1 MSWVGRDWRKRWR
14 VERKEGVRRR
24 KCLFHLWPE
33 WEGGAGHT
41 HTIRHPE
48 GLAPCLPTGKAKP
61 CVRHERAG
69 TPHGTPPVWPIFG
82 CDHIKATDWAPLLNA
97 LRHNKTLTSIGIRS
111 LHQHGLE
118 ESGVERY
125 KTYFRRRIPAT
136 LSEDLTGQ
144 LCKAVRGCL
153 SISDVL
159 KNLELQGLL
168 LRKGDL
174 ALLTKGLASA
184 SSLESVSLAHCP
196 IGDGGLEICQ
206 SIKNMATIRFVNF
219 TACSLTWRGA
229 EHIANVLKHQAI
241 RRHGEAWAES
251 LRYRRPDL
259 EHMSGLRRI
268 TLNCNM
274 LVGDRGASAFA
285 DCLGEDLWLKALDL
299 QQCGISNEGARSLL
313 DALQTN
319 TTLVVLDIRK
329 NPLIGHVL
337 MKNIIERVLKNGN
350 SADTEYKWLISP
362 SSKEALK
369 TKPKKRTIVLGSG
382 RKGKAT
388 IRIVIWKQRGLSSKK
403 SVSPVKKNSSV
414 RESYSPKPLAPGT
427 KGFLPWRTAER
438 AKRFSFR
445 GGAMDCAGKLPVKI
459 QTGSPVKVTVESAST
474 SETEDTED
482 LEDVI
487 HQPDLAKSLDKIDV
501 AQYQQLQMELEECL
515 GKLKE
520 EQEARVKA
528 EERLLETEIE
538 NARLRNLNISL
549 LEVLHA
555 QSVTSLILEDEGVL
569 GSIENSFQK
578 FHAFLD
584 LLKDAGL
591 GQLAV
596 LAGIDQSD
604 FGVLGYSEMNSTL
617 SKPVNLVKEKSFEE
631 ERQEH
636 TQNSKNR
643 AGDMQLSLPS
653 TFQSQMVV
661 NNTFSSLG
669 EIQELQAA
677 GQQYQ
682 PGSWNENEAQ
692 TINQNKEDKPRSSTP
707 VLSERRVKQNE
718 HAKGRHSARQLA
730 TSMHSFSDS
739 SVQIKSDDSRIS
751 SDISS
756 EKSKNSSSK
765 KYIPVANET
774 ATPSIGVRGDK
785 SRLQAVNVSSG
796 TDTVGSGSEIQGS
809 MQSVTSN

>member
-1 MSWVGRDWRKRWR
+1 MIESVKL
-14 VERKEGVRRR
+14 RRR
-24 KCLFHLWPE
+24 CMLDFYSHYEHLCE
-33 WEGGAGHT
+33 LQGS
-41 HTIRHPE
+41 
-48 GLAPCLPTGKAKP
+48 LPLKA
-61 CVRHERAG
+61 VRANITRDAIDLI
-69 TPHGTPPVWPIFG
+69 V
-82 CDHIKATDWAPLLNA
+82 DHIKATDWAPLLNA
-97 LRHNKTLTSIGIRS
+97 LRHNKTLTSIRISS

-136 LSEDLTGQ
+136 LPKDLTGQ
-144 LCKAVRGCL
+144 LCKAVKGCL

-168 LRKGDL
+168 LRERDL
-174 ALLTKGLASA
+174 ALLTKGLAAA

-196 IGDGGLEICQ
+196 IGDGGLETICQ
-206 SIKNMATIRFVNF
+206 SIKNTATIRFVNF

-259 EHMSGLRRI
+259 EYMTGLRRI

-274 LVGDRGASAFA
+274 LLGDRGATAFA

-329 NPLIGHVL
+329 NPLIGHTL
-337 MKNIIERVLKNGN
+337 MKNIIERVLKNGK
-350 SADTEYKWLISP
+350 STDSEFKWLLSP
-362 SSKEALK
+362 PSRDALK

-403 SVSPVKKNSSV
+403 SVSPGKKNSTV
-414 RESYSPKPLAPGT
+414 RESYSPKPLPPGT
-427 KGFLPWRTAER
+427 RGFLPWRTAER
-438 AKRFSFR
+438 AKRCR
-445 GGAMDCAGKLPVKI
+445 GRTMDCAGELPVKI
-459 QTGSPVKVTVESAST
+459 QTGVPVKVTLESASA

-487 HQPDLAKSLDKIDV
+487 QQPDLAKSLDKTDV
-501 AQYQQLQMELEECL
+501 AQYQQLELELEECME
-515 GKLKE
+515 KLKE
-520 EQEARVKA
+520 EQKARVKA
-528 EERLLETEIE
+528 EERLLELEIE
-538 NARLRNLNISL
+538 NARLRSLNISL
-549 LEVLHA
+549 SEVLHA
-555 QSVTSLILEDEGVL
+555 QSVTSMILEDEGVL

-604 FGVLGYSEMNSTL
+604 FGILGHPQMNSTL
-617 SKPVNLVKEKSFEE
+617 GKPVNMVKEKSFEE

-643 AGDMQLSLPS
+643 VGDIQLPLPG

-661 NNTFSSLG
+661 NNAFSSLR
-669 EIQELQAA
+669 EIREHQAA
-677 GQQYQ
+677 GQQYL
-682 PGSWNENEAQ
+682 PGLWKENEAQ

-707 VLSERRVKQNE
+707 LLSERRVKQNE
-718 HAKGRHSARQLA
+718 QAKGHHSARQLA
-730 TSMHSFSDS
+730 TSLHSYTDS
-739 SVQIKSDDSRIS
+739 SVQSKSDDSRIS
-751 SDISS
+751 SGIPG
-756 EKSKNSSSK
+756 EKNKHYSSK
-765 KYIPVANET
+765 KYVPLANET
-774 ATPSIGVRGDK
+774 TTPSNGVRGDK
-785 SRLQAVNVSSG
+785 SRLQVVNISSG
-796 TDTVGSGSEIQGS
+796 TDTVGSGSEIQES
-809 MQSVTSN
+809 VKSVTSI

>member
-1 MSWVGRDWRKRWR
+1 MIESVKLRRQCMLDFYSHYEHLCELQGSLPLRAVKANLTRDAIDLI
-14 VERKEGVRRR
+14 V
-24 KCLFHLWPE
+24 
-33 WEGGAGHT
+33 
-41 HTIRHPE
+41 
-48 GLAPCLPTGKAKP
+48 
-61 CVRHERAG
+61 
-69 TPHGTPPVWPIFG
+69 
-82 CDHIKATDWAPLLNA
+82 DHIKANDWAPLLNA
-97 LRHNKTLTSIGIRS
+97 IRHNKTLTSIGIRS

-125 KTYFRRRIPAT
+125 KTYFRRRIPGT
-136 LSEDLTGQ
+136 LSKDLTGQ
-144 LCKAVRGCL
+144 LCKAVKGCL

-168 LRKGDL
+168 LRERDL
-174 ALLTKGLASA
+174 TLLTKGLAVA

-196 IGDGGLEICQ
+196 IGDGGLETICQ
-206 SIKNMATIRFVNF
+206 SIKNTATIRSVNF

-229 EHIANVLKHQAI
+229 EHIANVLKHQAM

-259 EHMSGLRRI
+259 EYMTGLRRI

-274 LVGDRGASAFA
+274 LIGDRGASAFA

-350 SADTEYKWLISP
+350 SGNSANSEYKWLSP
-362 SSKEALK
+362 SSKDALK

-388 IRIVIWKQRGLSSKK
+388 IRIGLSSKK
-403 SVSPVKKNSSV
+403 SVSPGKRNSSV
-414 RESYSPKPLAPGT
+414 KESYSPKPLPPGT

-438 AKRFSFR
+438 AKRCR
-445 GGAMDCAGKLPVKI
+445 GGAVDCAAELPVNI
-459 QTGSPVKVTVESAST
+459 QTDVPVKVTVESAST

-487 HQPDLAKSLDKIDV
+487 HQPDLAKSLDRISV
-501 AQYQQLQMELEECL
+501 SRYQQLQLELEECME
-515 GKLKE
+515 KLKE
-520 EQEARVKA
+520 EQKARVKA
-528 EERLLETEIE
+528 EERLIEVEIE

-549 LEVLHA
+549 SEALHA
-555 QSVTSLILEDEGVL
+555 QSITSMILEDEGVL

-604 FGVLGYSEMNSTL
+604 FGVLGHPQMNSTL
-617 SKPVNLVKEKSFEE
+617 SKPANMVKEKSFEE

-636 TQNSKNR
+636 TQNSQNR
-643 AGDMQLSLPS
+643 AGDLKLSLGG

-661 NNTFSSLG
+661 NNAFSSLR
-669 EIQELQAA
+669 EIQELQTA
-677 GQQYQ
+677 GQQCQ
-682 PGSWNENEAQ
+682 PGSWKENEAQ
-692 TINQNKEDKPRSSTP
+692 AINQNKEDKPRSSTP
-707 VLSERRVKQNE
+707 ILSEKTVKQNE
-718 HAKGRHSARQLA
+718 QARARQSPWQLA
-730 TSMHSFSDS
+730 TSPHSLADS
-739 SVQIKSDDSRIS
+739 SVLIKSDDSRIS
-751 SDISS
+751 SSISG
-756 EKSKNSSSK
+756 ERSKNSSSK
-765 KYIPVANET
+765 KHIPIANET
-774 ATPSIGVRGDK
+774 ATPSNGVRGDK
-785 SRLQAVNVSSG
+785 SKLQAVNGSG
-796 TDTVGSGSEIQGS
+796 TDTVGSGSEIQES
-809 MQSVTSN
+809 IQSVASI

>member
-1 MSWVGRDWRKRWR
+1 MIESVKL
-14 VERKEGVRRR
+14 RRQ
-24 KCLFHLWPE
+24 CMLDFYSHYEHLCELQGSVP
-33 WEGGAGHT
+33 
-41 HTIRHPE
+41 
-48 GLAPCLPTGKAKP
+48 LKAVKANLTQNAIDLI
-61 CVRHERAG
+61 V
-69 TPHGTPPVWPIFG
+69 
-82 CDHIKATDWAPLLNA
+82 DHIKATDWAPLLNA
-97 LRHNKTLTSIGIRS
+97 IRHNKTLTSIGIRS

-125 KTYFRRRIPAT
+125 KTYFRRRTPAT
-136 LSEDLTGQ
+136 LSKDLTGQ
-144 LCKAVRGCL
+144 LCKAVKGCL

-168 LRKGDL
+168 LRERDL
-174 ALLTKGLASA
+174 TLLTKGLATA

-196 IGDGGLEICQ
+196 IGDGGLETICQ
-206 SIKNMATIRFVNF
+206 SIKNAATIRSVNF

-229 EHIANVLKHQAI
+229 EHIANVLKHQAM

-259 EHMSGLRRI
+259 EYMTGLRRV

-350 SADTEYKWLISP
+350 IANSEYKWLTSP
-362 SSKEALK
+362 SSKDALK
-369 TKPKKRTIVLGSG
+369 NRPKKRTIVLGSG

-388 IRIVIWKQRGLSSKK
+388 IRIGLLSKK
-403 SVSPVKKNSSV
+403 SVSPGKKITSVK
-414 RESYSPKPLAPGT
+414 ESYSPKPLPPGT

-438 AKRFSFR
+438 AKRCR
-445 GGAMDCAGKLPVKI
+445 GGALDRTGELPVEI
-459 QTGSPVKVTVESAST
+459 QTGVPVKVTVESAST
-474 SETEDTED
+474 FDTEDTED
-482 LEDVI
+482 LGDII
-487 HQPDLAKSLDKIDV
+487 HYPDLARSIDKINV
-501 AQYQQLQMELEECL
+501 TEYQQLELELEECML
-515 GKLKE
+515 KLKE
-520 EQEARVKA
+520 EQRAREKA
-528 EERLLETEIE
+528 EERVTELEIE

-549 LEVLHA
+549 SEVLHA
-555 QSVTSLILEDEGVL
+555 QSVTSTILEDEGVL

-604 FGVLGYSEMNSTL
+604 FGLLGHPQMNSTL
-617 SKPVNLVKEKSFEE
+617 SKPANMVKEKSFEE

-636 TQNSKNR
+636 NQNSKNR
-643 AGDMQLSLPS
+643 IGDIQLSLPG
-653 TFQSQMVV
+653 TFQSQMVM
-661 NNTFSSLG
+661 NNAFSALR
-669 EIQELQAA
+669 EIQELQTA

-682 PGSWNENEAQ
+682 LGSWKETEAQ
-692 TINQNKEDKPRSSTP
+692 RIDENKEDKPRSSTP
-707 VLSERRVKQNE
+707 IFSERRVKQNE
-718 HAKGRHSARQLA
+718 QAKGHSARQL
-730 TSMHSFSDS
+730 HSFADS
-739 SVQIKSDDSRIS
+739 SVHIKSDDSRVS
-751 SDISS
+751 SGMSV

-765 KYIPVANET
+765 KCIPRANET
-774 ATPSIGVRGDK
+774 AAPATGARGNQ
-785 SRLQAVNVSSG
+785 STLQAVNSSG
-796 TDTVGSGSEIQGS
+796 SDTLGSGSEIQES
-809 MQSVTSN
+809 IQSVTSI

>member
-1 MSWVGRDWRKRWR
+1 MIESVKL
-14 VERKEGVRRR
+14 RRQ
-24 KCLFHLWPE
+24 CMLDFYSHYEHLCELQGSLPLK
-33 WEGGAGHT
+33 AVKANVT
-41 HTIRHPE
+41 HDAID
-48 GLAPCLPTGKAKP
+48 LI
-61 CVRHERAG
+61 V
-69 TPHGTPPVWPIFG
+69 
-82 CDHIKATDWAPLLNA
+82 DHIKATDWAPLLNA

-125 KTYFRRRIPAT
+125 KTYFRRRIPAA
-136 LSEDLTGQ
+136 LSKDLTGQ

-168 LRKGDL
+168 LRERDI

-196 IGDGGLEICQ
+196 IGDGGLETICQ
-206 SIKNMATIRFVNF
+206 SIKNTATIRFVNF

-259 EHMSGLRRI
+259 EYMSGLRRI

-350 SADTEYKWLISP
+350 SADSEYKWLLSP
-362 SSKEALK
+362 CSKDALK

-388 IRIVIWKQRGLSSKK
+388 IRIGLSSKK
-403 SVSPVKKNSSV
+403 SVSPGKKNSSV

-438 AKRFSFR
+438 AKRCR
-445 GGAMDCAGKLPVKI
+445 DEAMDCAGKLPVKI
-459 QTGSPVKVTVESAST
+459 QTGGPVKVTVESAST

-482 LEDVI
+482 LEDVT
-487 HQPDLAKSLDKIDV
+487 HQPDLAKSLDKIDG

-515 GKLKE
+515 EKLKE
-520 EQEARVKA
+520 EQKARVRA
-528 EERLLETEIE
+528 EERLLQTEIE

-549 LEVLHA
+549 SEALHA
-555 QSVTSLILEDEGVL
+555 QSVTGLILEDEGVL

-604 FGVLGYSEMNSTL
+604 FGVLGYPEMNSTL

-643 AGDMQLSLPS
+643 AADMQLSLPG
-653 TFQSQMVV
+653 TFQSQMVA
-661 NNTFSSLG
+661 NNAFSSLR

-682 PGSWNENEAQ
+682 PGSWKENEAQ

-718 HAKGRHSARQLA
+718 QAKGRHSARQLS
-730 TSMHSFSDS
+730 TSLHSFSDS
-739 SVQIKSDDSRIS
+739 SVQIKSDDSRIPS
-751 SDISS
+751 GISS

-809 MQSVTSN
+809 MQSVSSI

>member
-1 MSWVGRDWRKRWR
+1 MIESVKL
-14 VERKEGVRRR
+14 RRR
-24 KCLFHLWPE
+24 CMLDFYSHYEHLCE
-33 WEGGAGHT
+33 LQGS
-41 HTIRHPE
+41 
-48 GLAPCLPTGKAKP
+48 LPLKAVKANMTRDAIDLI
-61 CVRHERAG
+61 V
-69 TPHGTPPVWPIFG
+69 
-82 CDHIKATDWAPLLNA
+82 DHIKATDWAPLLNA
-97 LRHNKTLTSIGIRS
+97 LRHNKTLASIRIRS

-125 KTYFRRRIPAT
+125 KTYFRRRSPAI
-136 LSEDLTGQ
+136 LSKDLTGQ
-144 LCKAVRGCL
+144 LCKAVKGCL
-153 SISDVL
+153 GISDVL
-159 KNLELQGLL
+159 KHLELQGLL
-168 LRKGDL
+168 LRERDL
-174 ALLTKGLASA
+174 ALLTKGLVTA

-196 IGDGGLEICQ
+196 IGDGGLETICQ
-206 SIKNMATIRFVNF
+206 SIKNTTTIRFVNF

-229 EHIANVLKHQAI
+229 EHIANVLKYQAI
-241 RRHGEAWAES
+241 RRRGEAWAES

-259 EHMSGLRRI
+259 EYMRGLRRI

-274 LVGDRGASAFA
+274 LVGDKGASAFA

-319 TTLVVLDIRK
+319 TTLVVLDLRK

-337 MKNIIERVLKNGN
+337 MKKIIERVLKNGN
-350 SADTEYKWLISP
+350 SADSEFKWLMSP
-362 SSKEALK
+362 SSKDALK

-388 IRIVIWKQRGLSSKK
+388 IRIAKK
-403 SVSPVKKNSSV
+403 SVSPGKKNSTV
-414 RESYSPKPLAPGT
+414 RESYSPKPLPPGT

-438 AKRFSFR
+438 AKKYR
-445 GGAMDCAGKLPVKI
+445 GRAVDCAGELPLKI
-459 QTGSPVKVTVESAST
+459 QTGVPVKVTLERAST

-487 HQPDLAKSLDKIDV
+487 QQPDLSKSLDETDE
-501 AQYQQLQMELEECL
+501 AQYQQLQLELEECMK
-515 GKLKE
+515 KLKE
-520 EQEARVKA
+520 EQKARVKA
-528 EERLLETEIE
+528 EERLLELEIE
-538 NARLRNLNISL
+538 NARLRSLNISL
-549 LEVLHA
+549 SEVLHA
-555 QSVTSLILEDEGVL
+555 QSVTSMILEDEGVL

-604 FGVLGYSEMNSTL
+604 FGILGHPQMNGTL
-617 SKPVNLVKEKSFEE
+617 SKPVNMVKEKSFEE

-636 TQNSKNR
+636 AQNSKDR
-643 AGDMQLSLPS
+643 AGDIQLPLPG

-661 NNTFSSLG
+661 NNAFSSLR
-669 EIQELQAA
+669 EIRDLQAA

-682 PGSWNENEAQ
+682 PGSWKENEAQ
-692 TINQNKEDKPRSSTP
+692 TINQNKDNKPRSSTP

-718 HAKGRHSARQLA
+718 QAKGRDSARQLA
-730 TSMHSFSDS
+730 TSLHSFADS

-751 SDISS
+751 SGIPG
-756 EKSKNSSSK
+756 EKSKNYSSK

-774 ATPSIGVRGDK
+774 AAPSDGVRGDK
-785 SRLQAVNVSSG
+785 SRLQVVNVSSG
-796 TDTVGSGSEIQGS
+796 TDTVGSGSEVQESIEN
-809 MQSVTSN
+809 VTSI

>member
-1 MSWVGRDWRKRWR
+1 MIESVKL
-14 VERKEGVRRR
+14 RRR
-24 KCLFHLWPE
+24 CMLDFYSHYEHLCE
-33 WEGGAGHT
+33 LQGS
-41 HTIRHPE
+41 
-48 GLAPCLPTGKAKP
+48 LPLKAVK
-61 CVRHERAG
+61 ANG
-69 TPHGTPPVWPIFG
+69 TRDAVDLIV
-82 CDHIKATDWAPLLNA
+82 DHIKATDWAPLLNA
-97 LRHNKTLTSIGIRS
+97 LRHSKTLTSVGIRS

-118 ESGVERY
+118 DSGVERY
-125 KTYFRRRIPAT
+125 KTSFRRRIPAT
-136 LSEDLTGQ
+136 LSKDLTGQ
-144 LCKAVRGCL
+144 LCKAVKGCL

-168 LRKGDL
+168 LRERDL
-174 ALLTKGLASA
+174 ALLTKGLATA

-196 IGDGGLEICQ
+196 IGDDGLETICQ
-206 SIKNMATIRFVNF
+206 SIKNTATIRFVNF

-229 EHIANVLKHQAI
+229 EHIANVVKHQAI
-241 RRHGEAWAES
+241 RRHGEAWAKS

-259 EHMSGLRRI
+259 EYMTGLRRI

-329 NPLIGHVL
+329 NPLIDHVM
-337 MKNIIERVLKNGN
+337 MKNVIERVLKNGN
-350 SADTEYKWLISP
+350 SADSEFKWLMSP
-362 SSKEALK
+362 SSKDALK

-388 IRIVIWKQRGLSSKK
+388 IRIGLSSKK
-403 SVSPVKKNSSV
+403 SLSPGEKKFTV
-414 RESYSPKPLAPGT
+414 RESYSPKPLPAGT

-438 AKRFSFR
+438 AKRCR
-445 GGAMDCAGKLPVKI
+445 GGAVDCAGELPVEI
-459 QTGSPVKVTVESAST
+459 QTGIPVKVTLESAST

-487 HQPDLAKSLDKIDV
+487 QQPDLAKSVDKTDI
-501 AQYQQLQMELEECL
+501 AQYQQLELELEECME
-515 GKLKE
+515 KLKE
-520 EQEARVKA
+520 EQKARVKA
-528 EERLLETEIE
+528 EERLLELEIE
-538 NARLRNLNISL
+538 NARLRSLNISL
-549 LEVLHA
+549 SEVLHA
-555 QSVTSLILEDEGVL
+555 QSVTNMILEDEGVL

-604 FGVLGYSEMNSTL
+604 FVIVGHPQINSTI
-617 SKPVNLVKEKSFEE
+617 SKPVNVVKEKSFEE
-631 ERQEH
+631 ERQKH
-636 TQNSKNR
+636 TQNSENR
-643 AGDMQLSLPS
+643 AGDIQHPLPGM
-653 TFQSQMVV
+653 FQSQMVV
-661 NNTFSSLG
+661 NNVFSSLR
-669 EIQELQAA
+669 EIRELQVA

-682 PGSWNENEAQ
+682 PGLWKENEAQ

-718 HAKGRHSARQLA
+718 QAKGCHSARQLA
-730 TSMHSFSDS
+730 TSLHSFADS
-739 SVQIKSDDSRIS
+739 SVQIKSDDCRIS
-751 SDISS
+751 NGISG
-756 EKSKNSSSK
+756 EKSKNNSSK
-765 KYIPVANET
+765 KYTAVANET
-774 ATPSIGVRGDK
+774 ATPSNGVRGDR
-785 SRLQAVNVSSG
+785 SRLQVLSVSSG
-796 TDTVGSGSEIQGS
+796 TDTRSDSEIQES
-809 MQSVTSN
+809 IQSVTSS

>member
-1 MSWVGRDWRKRWR
+1 MIESVKL
-14 VERKEGVRRR
+14 RRR
-24 KCLFHLWPE
+24 CMLDFYSHYEHLCE
-33 WEGGAGHT
+33 LQGS
-41 HTIRHPE
+41 
-48 GLAPCLPTGKAKP
+48 LPLKAVKANLTRDAIDLI
-61 CVRHERAG
+61 V
-69 TPHGTPPVWPIFG
+69 
-82 CDHIKATDWAPLLNA
+82 DHIKATDWAPLLNA

-136 LSEDLTGQ
+136 LSKDLTGQ
-144 LCKAVRGCL
+144 LCKAVKGCL
-153 SISDVL
+153 SISDAL
-159 KNLELQGLL
+159 KHLELQGLL
-168 LRKGDL
+168 LRERDL
-174 ALLTKGLASA
+174 ALLTKGLATA
-184 SSLESVSLAHCP
+184 SSLESVSLAYCP
-196 IGDGGLEICQ
+196 IGDGGLETICQ
-206 SIKNMATIRFVNF
+206 SIKNTATIRFVNF

-229 EHIANVLKHQAI
+229 EHIANLLKHQAI

-259 EHMSGLRRI
+259 EYMPGLRRI

-319 TTLVVLDIRK
+319 TTLVVLDVRK

-337 MKNIIERVLKNGN
+337 MKKIIERVLKNGS
-350 SADTEYKWLISP
+350 SADSEFKWLMSP
-362 SSKEALK
+362 SSKDALK

-388 IRIVIWKQRGLSSKK
+388 IRIGLSSKK
-403 SVSPVKKNSSV
+403 SVSPGKKNSTV
-414 RESYSPKPLAPGT
+414 RESYSPKPLPPGT

-438 AKRFSFR
+438 AKRYR
-445 GGAMDCAGKLPVKI
+445 GRAADCAGELPLKI
-459 QTGSPVKVTVESAST
+459 QTGVPVKVTLERAST

-482 LEDVI
+482 LEDAI
-487 HQPDLAKSLDKIDV
+487 QQTDLSKSLDKTDV
-501 AQYQQLQMELEECL
+501 AQYQQLQLDLEECME
-515 GKLKE
+515 KLKE
-520 EQEARVKA
+520 EQKARVKA
-528 EERLLETEIE
+528 EERLLELEIE
-538 NARLRNLNISL
+538 NARLRSLNISL
-549 LEVLHA
+549 SEVLHA
-555 QSVTSLILEDEGVL
+555 QSVTSMILEDEGVL

-604 FGVLGYSEMNSTL
+604 FGILGHPQMNATL

-636 TQNSKNR
+636 TENSKNR
-643 AGDMQLSLPS
+643 AGDIPLPG

-661 NNTFSSLG
+661 NNAFSSLR
-669 EIQELQAA
+669 EIRELQPA

-682 PGSWNENEAQ
+682 PGLWKENETQ
-692 TINQNKEDKPRSSTP
+692 TINQNKENKPRSSTP
-707 VLSERRVKQNE
+707 VLSERRVKENE
-718 HAKGRHSARQLA
+718 QAKGHHSARQLA
-730 TSMHSFSDS
+730 TSLHSFADS
-739 SVQIKSDDSRIS
+739 RVQIKSDDSRIS
-751 SDISS
+751 NGIPG
-756 EKSKNSSSK
+756 EKSKNYSSK
-765 KYIPVANET
+765 KHISVANET
-774 ATPSIGVRGDK
+774 ATPNNGVRGDK
-785 SRLQAVNVSSG
+785 SRLQVVNVSSG
-796 TDTVGSGSEIQGS
+796 TDTVGSVSEIQES
-809 MQSVTSN
+809 IPSV

>member
-1 MSWVGRDWRKRWR
+1 MIESVKLRRQCMLDFFSHYEHLCELQGSLPLKAVKASMTRDAIDLI
-14 VERKEGVRRR
+14 V
-24 KCLFHLWPE
+24 
-33 WEGGAGHT
+33 
-41 HTIRHPE
+41 
-48 GLAPCLPTGKAKP
+48 
-61 CVRHERAG
+61 
-69 TPHGTPPVWPIFG
+69 
-82 CDHIKATDWAPLLNA
+82 DHIKATDWAPLLNA
-97 LRHNKTLTSIGIRS
+97 LRHNKTLASIRIRS

-136 LSEDLTGQ
+136 LSKDLTGQ
-144 LCKAVRGCL
+144 LCKAVKGCL

-159 KNLELQGLL
+159 KHLELQGLL
-168 LRKGDL
+168 LRERDL
-174 ALLTKGLASA
+174 ALLTKGLATA

-196 IGDGGLEICQ
+196 IGDGGLETICQ
-206 SIKNMATIRFVNF
+206 SIKNTATIRFLNF

-229 EHIANVLKHQAI
+229 EHIANLLKAV
-241 RRHGEAWAES
+241 RRHGQAWADS

-259 EHMSGLRRI
+259 EYMTGLRRI

-319 TTLVVLDIRK
+319 TTLVVLDVRK
-329 NPLIGHVL
+329 NPLIGHSL
-337 MKNIIERVLKNGN
+337 MKKIIERVLKNGS
-350 SADTEYKWLISP
+350 SADSEFKWLM

-403 SVSPVKKNSSV
+403 SVSPGKKNSTV
-414 RESYSPKPLAPGT
+414 RESYSPKPQPPGT

-438 AKRFSFR
+438 ARRYR
-445 GGAMDCAGKLPVKI
+445 GRAADCAGELPLKI
-459 QTGSPVKVTVESAST
+459 QTAVPVKVTLERAST

-482 LEDVI
+482 LENVV
-487 HQPDLAKSLDKIDV
+487 QQTGLSKSLDKTDV
-501 AQYQQLQMELEECL
+501 AQYQQLQLELEECME
-515 GKLKE
+515 KLKE
-520 EQEARVKA
+520 EQKARVKA
-528 EERLLETEIE
+528 EERLLELEIE
-538 NARLRNLNISL
+538 NARLRSLNISL
-549 LEVLHA
+549 SEVLHA
-555 QSVTSLILEDEGVL
+555 QSVTNMILEDEGVL

-604 FGVLGYSEMNSTL
+604 FGILGHPQMNATL
-617 SKPVNLVKEKSFEE
+617 SKPVNVVKEKSFEE

-636 TQNSKNR
+636 TENSKSR
-643 AGDMQLSLPS
+643 AGDIQLPLPG

-661 NNTFSSLG
+661 NNAFSSLK
-669 EIQELQAA
+669 EMRELQAA

-682 PGSWNENEAQ
+682 PGLWRENEAQ
-692 TINQNKEDKPRSSTP
+692 TINPNKENKPRSSTP

-718 HAKGRHSARQLA
+718 QAKGHHSARQLA
-730 TSMHSFSDS
+730 TGLHSFADS
-739 SVQIKSDDSRIS
+739 SVQIRSDDSTIS
-751 SDISS
+751 SGIPG
-756 EKSKNSSSK
+756 EKSKNYSSK
-765 KYIPVANET
+765 KHIPLANET
-774 ATPSIGVRGDK
+774 GDK
-785 SRLQAVNVSSG
+785 SRLQIVNVSSG
-796 TDTVGSGSEIQGS
+796 TDTIGSVSEIQES
-809 MQSVTSN
+809 IPSVNSI